1 MKLKELKSILSVEK
15 LNIVVKNPLF
25 GWNVLKYELC
35 SVTKDKGCDYKCI
48 DNKEQSKQKTLFEIY
63 GEHEIKEIH
72 QNKDNTIEIHLNNGL
87 VL

>member
-25 GWNVLKYELC
+25 CWNVLKDELC
-35 SVTKDKGCDYKCI
+35 FITKDKGCDYKRI

-63 GEHEIKEIH
+63 GEHEIEEIY
-72 QNKDNTIEIHLNNGL
+72 QNKDNTI
-87 VL
+87 

>member
-1 MKLKELKSILSVEK
+1 MKLKELQSILFVEQ

-25 GWNVLKYELC
+25 GWNVLKYELS
-35 SVTKDKGCDYKCI
+35 SVTKDKGCDYKRI

-63 GEHEIKEIH
+63 GEHEIEEIY